1 MKALCLLLACWLF
14 ASCSPPEVIM
24 KSHGSAAVI
33 HQKNGKELEGELL
46 AIHDGML
53 LVAVD
58 SLEAVPRSEIE
69 SVTLM
74 IDEVRGWVAPVL
86 LAQGLPSIVITTAVD
101 DKVFGLVGLGIT
113 AVTWACFE
121 LSTPRT
127 TFAEPINESDLDE
140 LSVHFRYPYG
150 VSESQV
156 SDVRKVLRNSPQRKP
171 DRR

>member
-1 MKALCLLLACWLF
+1 
-14 ASCSPPEVIM
+14 M

-33 HQKNGKELEGELL
+33 HQKNGKEPEGELL

-58 SLEAVPRSEIE
+58 SLEAIPRSEIE
-69 SVTLM
+69 YVQLL
-74 IDEVRGWVAPVL
+74 IDEVRGWVVPVL
-86 LAQGLPSIVITTAVD
+86 LLQGLPSIVVTAALEKEDRIIGVA
-101 DKVFGLVGLGIT
+101 GLGLT
-113 AVTWACFE
+113 ALTWVCFE

-127 TFAEPINESDLDE
+127 TFAEPMNESDLDE

-150 VSESQV
+150 LSESQV
-156 SDVRKVLRNSPQRKP
+156 SRVQESLRNSPPRKS